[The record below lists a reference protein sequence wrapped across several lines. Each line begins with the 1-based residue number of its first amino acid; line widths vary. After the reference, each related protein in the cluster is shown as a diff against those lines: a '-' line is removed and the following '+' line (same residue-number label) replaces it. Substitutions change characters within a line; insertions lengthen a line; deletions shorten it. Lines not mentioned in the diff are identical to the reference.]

1 MSKTTNSITNW
12 IESSNYDIKTAEHM
26 FETKRYV
33 YVLFMCH
40 LATEKLLKAIF
51 EAAHKKPVPKTHN
64 LIQLVNE
71 IGIMASEDHL
81 KTLSS
86 LNDLSVVTRYPED
99 MKALVKAFK
108 RDRVNE
114 YLTKTKGLL
123 KWLKQD
129 KRLKK

>member
-1 MSKTTNSITNW
+1 MPKTTDSIKNW
-12 IESSNYDIKTAEHM
+12 VESSNYDIKTAEHM

-40 LATEKLLKAIF
+40 LATEKLLKALF
-51 EAAHKKPVPKTHN
+51 EAAIKKPAPKTHN
-64 LIQLVNE
+64 LIQLVSE
-71 IGIMASEDHL
+71 AGLIASEDHL

-108 RDRVNE
+108 RDRVHE
-114 YLTKTKGLL
+114 YLMKTKGLL